1 MPVITSLVDEFREDI
16 ATFRANGMTMAER
29 RAHATE
35 VGLESLGPTI
45 KSEFEDMISADGYS
59 CRWRPDSEK
68 HTKMCVVLS
77 DSTAIRTA
85 SDRNLHHWA
94 REHFELREQGRVL
107 YKSPDDDYKEYRRVL
122 WPSEVF
128 DTIARAH
135 LRALHTGRDK
145 TWKDLDQQF
154 YGLKKSE
161 VMWIIS
167 HCLFCL
173 TNKATFTKAPLE
185 PIIAD
190 EVFKRIQ
197 CDLVDMRHEPSGRYK
212 WVLHIKDH
220 FSKFSF
226 LFPLVSKHS

>member
-1 MPVITSLVDEFREDI
+1 LRISLFPLLHLYYQQLHQQLYCNTTTSSNFFTANSVNMPVITSLVDEFREDI

-135 LRALHTGRDK
+135 LQAFYTGRNK
-145 TWKDLDQQF
+145 T
-154 YGLKKSE
+154 
-161 VMWIIS
+161 
-167 HCLFCL
+167 
-173 TNKATFTKAPLE
+173 
-185 PIIAD
+185 
-190 EVFKRIQ
+190 
-197 CDLVDMRHEPSGRYK
+197 
-212 WVLHIKDH
+212 
-220 FSKFSF
+220 
-226 LFPLVSKHS
+226 